1 MTYEV
6 VHKEPIYRLY
16 KASTVSSAHAV
27 RVACDFVRIFLPLI
41 IIFAT
46 HGLWKKT
53 GTYRERPRV
62 NFDGRYLLLLMSG
75 EQYVFS
81 STLPV
86 LNAAENSHFV
96 VSQLDHQ
103 WISHTDEQDTE
114 IAITVPTHNLT
125 FNTLIYFV
133 FFNYT
138 LDYHS
143 SVEAEAALC
152 DTVHLSSS
160 TAALDILGRVA
171 ADQRMPFRWR
181 ERYELFDEDRL
192 DVEYYTPI
200 QIMERIIRQPF
211 NIRLDRKLQLETTS
225 EGSIDQFQF
234 KLKAVIAED
243 EFVYKTD
250 FWELLKWGAVQYVF
264 AFITVN
270 YFTNSFLNCLFRNQ
284 VIEVVPCCEA
294 LQGNLK

>member
-1 MTYEV
+1 MRGAVTAAIATALWLWLGSFFDEAQARSGGPLAKRCPCSRLLDLCPNRSTSSFQRLSSLTLSARLDMTYEV
-6 VHKEPIYRLY
+6 VHKEAQDESIVW
-16 KASTVSSAHAV
+16 AM
-27 RVACDFVRIFLPLI
+27 
-41 IIFAT
+41 
-46 HGLWKKT
+46 GLWKKT

-62 NFDGRYLLLLMSG
+62 NFDGRYLLLLMSD
-75 EQYVFS
+75 EQYIFS

-103 WISHTDEQDTE
+103 WISHTDEQDIET
-114 IAITVPTHNLT
+114 AITVPTRNLT

-143 SVEAEAALC
+143 SVEAEVALC

-160 TAALDILGRVA
+160 TTALDILGRVA
-171 ADQRMPFRWR
+171 ADQKMPFRWR

-192 DVEYYTPI
+192 D
-200 QIMERIIRQPF
+200 
-211 NIRLDRKLQLETTS
+211 
-225 EGSIDQFQF
+225 F